1 MNDIFNSIIWSKVS
15 ISSSLS
21 NSSVCRCWTAGWGKD
36 EFSGSFQFIQHK
48 VDVPIVPA
56 AQCNAALKQALNQ
69 KKPGVGDRFQL
80 TQGEVCAGTEN
91 GKDACTG
98 DGGSPLVCQAQSGRW
113 TVVGLVAW
121 GIGCGS
127 HVPGVYTNV
136 HHYKQWIN
144 SIN

>member
-1 MNDIFNSIIWSKVS
+1 MRNMKKKRAGHNLHGHIETFILYKDKNDEN
-15 ISSSLS
+15 
-21 NSSVCRCWTAGWGKD
+21 R
-36 EFSGSFQFIQHK
+36 
-48 VDVPIVPA
+48 
-56 AQCNAALKQALNQ
+56 LK
-69 KKPGVGDRFQL
+69 
-80 TQGEVCAGTEN
+80 VCAGTEN